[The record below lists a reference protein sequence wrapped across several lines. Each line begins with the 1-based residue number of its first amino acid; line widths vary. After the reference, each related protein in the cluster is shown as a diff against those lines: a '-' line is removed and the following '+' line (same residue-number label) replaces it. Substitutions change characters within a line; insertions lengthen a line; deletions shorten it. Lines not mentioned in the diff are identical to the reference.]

1 MNLKTAFHLKLKLNN
16 MFKITNKKTGHF
28 YYLSADQTATFMFRN
43 DVEKYT
49 VKEIRT
55 IDYKEI
61 FYGIIGI
68 FLMAI
73 LTLAFI
79 YYATN

>member
-1 MNLKTAFHLKLKLNN
+1 
-16 MFKITNKKTGHF
+16 MFKITNKKTGF
-28 YYLSADQTATFMFRN
+28 STYLNANETANFMFRN

-61 FYGIIGI
+61 FYAIIGI
-68 FLMAI
+68 ALMSI
-73 LTLAFI
+73 FTIAFI

>member
-1 MNLKTAFHLKLKLNN
+1 
-16 MFKITNKKTGHF
+16 MFKITNKKTGF
-28 YYLSADQTATFMFRN
+28 STYLNANETATFMFRN

-61 FYGIIGI
+61 FYGAIGFIIMII
-68 FLMAI
+68 FSCAV
-73 LTLAFI
+73 I
-79 YYATN
+79 YFATNE